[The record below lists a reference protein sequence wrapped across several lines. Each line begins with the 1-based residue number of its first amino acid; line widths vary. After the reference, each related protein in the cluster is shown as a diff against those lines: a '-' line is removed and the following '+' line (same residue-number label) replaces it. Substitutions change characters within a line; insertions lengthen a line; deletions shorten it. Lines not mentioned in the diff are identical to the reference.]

1 MLFKNVQVGGPFGP
15 PQSKIWLT
23 TLWTFT
29 KNVLLLY
36 QILIKAIDDNFRDE
50 KLQHNINKE
59 AAKISVLSSRKINKF
74 EYVTDKEMLPY
85 NRSQM
90 IEQAKFTYSPLRKAL
105 KKQTRSKLQS
115 SSLSNKKD
123 ELNQIE
129 SIFPKN
135 QVNDLITDKPKEIK
149 ELEEIDKG
157 KLTSNWGIYNTQKKQ
172 ENTTVSVNF
181 HYLWVFEEDADKEQ
195 NQLVNKLHNM
205 GNYKIPLEKSP
216 F

>member
-1 MLFKNVQVGGPFGP
+1 M
-15 PQSKIWLT
+15 
-23 TLWTFT
+23 
-29 KNVLLLY
+29 Y

-105 KKQTRSKLQS
+105 KKQTRTKLQS

-149 ELEEIDKG
+149 ELEEIDKE
-157 KLTSNWGIYNTQKKQ
+157 KLTSN
-172 ENTTVSVNF
+172 
-181 HYLWVFEEDADKEQ
+181 
-195 NQLVNKLHNM
+195 
-205 GNYKIPLEKSP
+205 
-216 F
+216 